1 MSIHKKTQVIVECML
16 WEKVV
21 IRIIK
26 VYHFSEANA
35 TVIFK
40 KGGVKV
46 YKKFAELLAKSNKT
60 AYQVSKETGIAQST
74 LSEWKLG
81 KSKPKVDKLAILA
94 RYFGVSVE
102 YFLEN

>member
-46 YKKFAELLAKSNKT
+46 YKKFAEL
-60 AYQVSKETGIAQST
+60 
-74 LSEWKLG
+74 
-81 KSKPKVDKLAILA
+81 
-94 RYFGVSVE
+94 FGQK
-102 YFLEN
+102 